1 MSSADFKAKRPLSP
15 HLQIYRWPITMA
27 VSILQRIT
35 GGALYFGTLLL
46 VWWLASAAAGPEAFG
61 LANAVLG
68 SWFGLIVMF
77 GFTWALM
84 QHMLGG
90 IRHLIWDFGAGMEKG
105 TRDNIAWSNVIG
117 GAGLTVIVWIIGLM
131 IA

>member
-1 MSSADFKAKRPLSP
+1 MSSADLKANRPLSP

-27 VSILQRIT
+27 VSIIQRIT

-46 VWWLASAAAGPEAFG
+46 VWWLAAAAAGPGPFA
-61 LANAVLG
+61 LANGVLG
-68 SWFGLIVMF
+68 SWFGLIVLF

-90 IRHLIWDFGAGMEKG
+90 IRHFIWDFGAGMEKG
-105 TRDNIAWSNVIG
+105 TRDSIAWGNVIG

>member
-105 TRDNIAWSNVIG
+105 TRDNIAWGNVIG